1 MQDLIKYLTDYFK
14 KNGKMPTA
22 KEVAQKIN
30 RSEQVA
36 SQLLEKLKKQGA
48 LGFYDGNYYIPNL
61 KDQPVKKAEPV
72 IKETSESSPSN
83 KKNIIASIFSAINNF
98 LFNESLTEKIS
109 ENIIKIVMLVISIG
123 CMIVSSNNTYEYFT
137 NYLTGIYCLIAAG
150 SIVTFSVFGF
160 PASAIV
166 RKKGNK
172 LFAWLLVVASIVAL
186 CICMISTIH
195 TQYKN
200 NKITEVASIQLR
212 ETKSLNLLEKQE
224 KEIEDNTI
232 KVNKQ
237 IDSNQKRLDVL
248 SDKKELSKEEQRE
261 YKTLTENN
269 ASARNRIANYDKE
282 LKPIRAEL
290 QKLYK
295 NKDVVLKDENS
306 NTTTQ
311 KDFYS
316 NLSNIFFNIID
327 AQRIANFLYMLFGIF
342 LDLLAPLGVMVF
354 LGHYKKSSDNKKPS
368 ITNLIFN
375 KLFNNKK
382 EESVSTNSNNPEPPA
397 Q

>member
-61 KDQPVKKAEPV
+61 KEQPVKKAEPV
-72 IKETSESSPSN
+72 VKEASTTTPSN
-83 KKNIIASIFSAINNF
+83 KKNIVAQIFSAINNF

-137 NYLTGIYCLIAAG
+137 NYLNGMYCLIAAG

-160 PASAIV
+160 PASSIV

-186 CICMISTIH
+186 CICMVSTIH

-200 NKITEVASIQLR
+200 NKITEVASTQLR
-212 ETKSLNLLEKQE
+212 ETKGLEALEKVE
-224 KEIEDNTI
+224 KELELNISQ
-232 KVNKQ
+232 VNKQ

-248 SDKKELSKEEQRE
+248 MNKDSLSKDEQRE
-261 YKTLTENN
+261 YNN
-269 ASARNRIANYDKE
+269 LNYNNSLLRNRIETYNSR
-282 LKPIRAEL
+282 LTPIREEL
-290 QKLYK
+290 QRLYK
-295 NKDVVLKDENS
+295 DKNVIVKEG

-316 NLSNIFFNIID
+316 NLSNIFFNMID

-342 LDLLAPLGVMVF
+342 LDLLAPLGIMVF
-354 LGHYKKSSDNKKPS
+354 LGHYKKSSDNKK
-368 ITNLIFN
+368 TGLFNLIIN
-375 KLFNNKK
+375 RLFNNNKI
-382 EESVSTNSNNPEPPA
+382 STNNNPEPPA